1 MGRKFNPIEVSGDML
16 KLLNTNFDGAQIYWA
31 LGMLFKEQGQFQTAS
46 MWFEQV
52 IRLDGTSDHLLS
64 ESYLE
69 LADSYN
75 WQGLEQSKAA
85 VEYVKLAL
93 DLAEDRSSKYIRTL
107 AHSCLL
113 NGHVRQAQS
122 YLEDLSEE
130 DPEVRY
136 LKGLVEYRNGSEEE
150 ANKIWKPLLTYRADS
165 LKLFKIKQE
174 LLKYYFDKEAYNRI
188 N

>member
-1 MGRKFNPIEVSGDML
+1 M
-16 KLLNTNFDGAQIYWA
+16 
-31 LGMLFKEQGQFQTAS
+31 
-46 MWFEQV
+46 
-52 IRLDGTSDHLLS
+52 
-64 ESYLE
+64 
-69 LADSYN
+69 
-75 WQGLEQSKAA
+75 
-85 VEYVKLAL
+85 
-93 DLAEDRSSKYIRTL
+93 AEDRSSKYIRTL

-136 LKGLVEYRNGSEEE
+136 LKGLVEYRNGSEEQ